1 MLRGAGQQ
9 AVGAITNI
17 FSFYVLGLPCA
28 WLLCFN
34 GKFRVPGLMVGISA
48 GTAFQV
54 ASLSFLIYRRPDYI
68 FQTQIKGENGEE
80 AGASAGDARDT
91 KFRQISDMD
100 SSSAPLSMTL
110 PDVDDDVDMGD
121 MGDTD
126 GESCAASSYNKISFS
141 AHVSVNVN
149 DVDIDDDDGVGDEEQ
164 GYQTVSFTNDD
175 IDSLRI

>member
-1 MLRGAGQQ
+1 
-9 AVGAITNI
+9 
-17 FSFYVLGLPCA
+17 
-28 WLLCFN
+28 
-34 GKFRVPGLMVGISA
+34 MVGISA

-68 FQTQIKGENGEE
+68 FQTRIKGENGEE
-80 AGASAGDARDT
+80 VKKTGAGASAGDAGDT

-110 PDVDDDVDMGD
+110 PDADEDPDMGE

-126 GESCAASSYNKISFS
+126 GESSSCAASSYNKINFS
-141 AHVSVNVN
+141 SHVSVNVY
-149 DVDIDDDDGVGDEEQ
+149 DVDIDDDDDDGEGDEEQ
-164 GYQTVSFTNDD
+164 GYQTVSFTNDN